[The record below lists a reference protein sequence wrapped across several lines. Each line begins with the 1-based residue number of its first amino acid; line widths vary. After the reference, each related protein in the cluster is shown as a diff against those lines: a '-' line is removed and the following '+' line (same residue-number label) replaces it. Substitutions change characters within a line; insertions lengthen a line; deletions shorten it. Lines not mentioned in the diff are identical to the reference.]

1 MMNFSSRSICRAF
14 IVAGGLVGALSG
26 PPILAQDGEPVS
38 LDAAISFLRTD
49 LRAQKPTIFTNAL
62 SMSPE
67 LSTAFFAL
75 YKEYEADLATLSDQR
90 FQLFKDYSNGYATVD
105 DTAAADIA
113 RRSAELY
120 QQRAAMRVKYVK
132 RFAKILPGKLLARFW
147 QIDDRLEMVQNLQVA
162 EQIPLMKQ

>member
-1 MMNFSSRSICRAF
+1 ML
-14 IVAGGLVGALSG
+14 AGT
-26 PPILAQDGEPVS
+26 PILAQESEPVS

-75 YKEYEADLATLSDQR
+75 YKEYEADLAAINDQR
-90 FQLFKDYSNGYATVD
+90 FQLFKDYSSGYSTVD
-105 DTAAADIA
+105 DSVATDIA
-113 RRSAELY
+113 RRSADLY
-120 QQRAAMRVKYVK
+120 QQRAAMRVKYVR
-132 RFAKILPGKLLARFW
+132 RFAKILPGKLLSRFW
-147 QIDDRLEMVQNLQVA
+147 QIDDRLELVQNLQVA